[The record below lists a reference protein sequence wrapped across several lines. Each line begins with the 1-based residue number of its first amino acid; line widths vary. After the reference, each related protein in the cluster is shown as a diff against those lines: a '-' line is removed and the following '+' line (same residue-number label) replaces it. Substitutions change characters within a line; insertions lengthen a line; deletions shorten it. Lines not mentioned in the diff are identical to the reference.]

1 MKTETKG
8 VEGLKIETIEY
19 KSSKLLGDLNMEK
32 GIEIEEIK
40 EIEINLEKL
49 KIPKTIFNAIRK
61 LNICITFLDINGKI
75 LCLIEYLKVDR

>member
-1 MKTETKG
+1 M
-8 VEGLKIETIEY
+8 EGLKIETIEY

-49 KIPKTIFNAIRK
+49 KIPKTIVNAIRK
-61 LNICITFLDINGKI
+61 LNICITF
-75 LCLIEYLKVDR
+75 

>member
-19 KSSKLLGDLNMEK
+19 KSSKLLGDLNMER

-40 EIEINLEKL
+40 EIEINLEKP
-49 KIPKTIFNAIRK
+49 KIPKTIVNAIRK
-61 LNICITFLDINGKI
+61 LNICITF
-75 LCLIEYLKVDR
+75 

>member
-8 VEGLKIETIEY
+8 VEGLKKETIEY

-49 KIPKTIFNAIRK
+49 KIPKTIVNAIRK
-61 LNICITFLDINGKI
+61 LNICITF
-75 LCLIEYLKVDR
+75 

>member
-32 GIEIEEIK
+32 GIETEEIK

-49 KIPKTIFNAIRK
+49 KIPKTIVNAIRK
-61 LNICITFLDINGKI
+61 LNICITF
-75 LCLIEYLKVDR
+75 

>member
-49 KIPKTIFNAIRK
+49 KIPKTIVNAIRK
-61 LNICITFLDINGKI
+61 RNICITF
-75 LCLIEYLKVDR
+75 

>member
-1 MKTETKG
+1 MKTETKD

-49 KIPKTIFNAIRK
+49 KIPKTIVNAIRK
-61 LNICITFLDINGKI
+61 LNICITF
-75 LCLIEYLKVDR
+75 